1 MAFRAAWSGAVQGL
15 TRRGAPARARLS
27 HVLAL
32 MLSVCLV
39 CSDAFYL
46 FVCLSDAFPF
56 GFPPRMAGRR
66 VRLPRNLGKGSGPT
80 QGGPTLCPSGA
91 GTERAPVCC
100 ALF

>member
-1 MAFRAAWSGAVQGL
+1 MAFRSAWSGAVQGL

-27 HVLAL
+27 RVLAL
-32 MLSVCLV
+32 MLSVCLAF
-39 CSDAFYL
+39 SDAFCL

-80 QGGPTLCPSGA
+80 
-91 GTERAPVCC
+91 
-100 ALF
+100 